1 MENKY
6 IETISEFITCS
17 TTGVVGKTFYLRAYI
32 IHQIE
37 PIVFVAIQSP
47 DMPYSDSTFNGKP
60 DTVIRP
66 QHVDGAFESITCRRT
81 AWKFA

>member
-6 IETISEFITCS
+6 IKTISEFITCL
-17 TTGVVGKTFYLRAYI
+17 TTGVTGVVGKTFYLRAYI

-47 DMPYSDSTFNGKP
+47 DMQYSDSTFNGKP
-60 DTVIRP
+60 DTVSG
-66 QHVDGAFESITCRRT
+66 HNM
-81 AWKFA
+81 